1 MKETFNTLILIFT
14 RFATAIFL
22 IDSIALIS
30 FKGKEAKLFATDI
43 LAILGIAL
51 LCTVFYIL
59 LLSDRNISKKKMLIM
74 QLAYFAIINT
84 IVLIAGLLLKWFS
97 FCKLSTFFIFESVI
111 IGVISITVLYSY
123 KSDSATAKK
132 MTEKLKKLESEEKKQ

>member
-14 RFATAIFL
+14 RFATAILL

-51 LCTVFYIL
+51 LCAVFYIL

-97 FCKLSTFFIFESVI
+97 FCKLSTFFIVESVI

>member
-1 MKETFNTLILIFT
+1 MKEKLNTIILIFT

-22 IDSIALIS
+22 IDSIALIA

-51 LCTVFYIL
+51 LCAVFYIL

-132 MTEKLKKLESEEKKQ
+132 MTEKLKKLESEEEKQ

>member
-30 FKGKEAKLFATDI
+30 FKGREAKLFATDI

-51 LCTVFYIL
+51 LCAVFYIL